1 MFLQDYIGN
10 TPLVTLQ
17 RLGRETGNRISVKL
31 EGNNPAGSVKDRPAF
46 SMIDRAEAR
55 GEIHPGDVLVEA
67 TSGNTG
73 IALAMV
79 AAMRGY
85 RMILIMPDNM
95 SHERLTTMR
104 AYGAEIILVTQE
116 LSDIASFAKNKIS
129 GGPVLDD
136 NGFLVGIISEADCM
150 KQISESR
157 YFNQPILDKSVE
169 RFMTK
174 NVETIPHD
182 MTIFDAAGIFDRHN
196 RRRLP
201 VMKDG
206 ILVGQISRKDIVVAA
221 LKLSGANWK

>member
-1 MFLQDYIGN
+1 MGIKSFQGARAKVDNKKDTAGPILVSDYM
-10 TPLVTLQ
+10 TRKLVTFSPQ
-17 RLGRETGNRISVKL
+17 QSIL
-31 EGNNPAGSVKDRPAF
+31 EV
-46 SMIDRAEAR
+46 MEA
-55 GEIHPGDVLVEA
+55 
-67 TSGNTG
+67 
-73 IALAMV
+73 
-79 AAMRGY
+79 
-85 RMILIMPDNM
+85 
-95 SHERLTTMR
+95 
-104 AYGAEIILVTQE
+104 
-116 LSDIASFAKNKIS
+116 FAKYKIS
-129 GGPVLDD
+129 GGPVMDD
-136 NGFLVGIISEADCM
+136 SGFLVGIISEADCM

-182 MTIFDAAGIFDRHN
+182 MSIFDAAGVFDRHN

>member
-1 MFLQDYIGN
+1 MAIKSFQGVRAKVDSKKENNAPILVSDYM
-10 TPLVTLQ
+10 TRKLVTFSPQ
-17 RLGRETGNRISVKL
+17 QSIL
-31 EGNNPAGSVKDRPAF
+31 EV
-46 SMIDRAEAR
+46 MEA
-55 GEIHPGDVLVEA
+55 
-67 TSGNTG
+67 
-73 IALAMV
+73 
-79 AAMRGY
+79 
-85 RMILIMPDNM
+85 
-95 SHERLTTMR
+95 
-104 AYGAEIILVTQE
+104 
-116 LSDIASFAKNKIS
+116 FAKYKIS
-129 GGPVLDD
+129 GGPVMDED
-136 NGFLVGIISEADCM
+136 GFLVGIISEADCM